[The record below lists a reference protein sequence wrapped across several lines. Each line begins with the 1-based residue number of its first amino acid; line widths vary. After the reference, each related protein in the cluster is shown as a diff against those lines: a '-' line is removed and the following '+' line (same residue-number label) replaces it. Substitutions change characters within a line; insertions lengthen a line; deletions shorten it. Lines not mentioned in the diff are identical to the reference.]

1 MNYFCALLGLLVLS
15 CASSSSS
22 VTKRVT
28 VFNNGES
35 RNGVAH
41 SVQAEHFA
49 NGTNLQHVVVVMVT
63 MVSWQ
68 VCRHGTRHST
78 PLCRAS
84 ATTTAMARCLS

>member
-1 MNYFCALLGLLVLS
+1 MNHLGLLGLLFLS
-15 CASSSSS
+15 CASSSS

-49 NGTNLQHVVVVMVT
+49 NGDDDDDDDDDDDLNE
-63 MVSWQ
+63 
-68 VCRHGTRHST
+68 
-78 PLCRAS
+78 
-84 ATTTAMARCLS
+84 